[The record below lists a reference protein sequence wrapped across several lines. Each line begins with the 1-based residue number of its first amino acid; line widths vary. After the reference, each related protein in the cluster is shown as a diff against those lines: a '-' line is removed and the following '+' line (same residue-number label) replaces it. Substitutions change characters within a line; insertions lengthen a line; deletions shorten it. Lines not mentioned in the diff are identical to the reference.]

1 MNTCSNIKSFE
12 GLSSHGLFFSGRKSP
27 YGRLGTRQQQ
37 LETDVEGKTGI
48 SEDDF
53 AAESAALR
61 YIPPVLLA

>member
-1 MNTCSNIKSFE
+1 MDC
-12 GLSSHGLFFSGRKSP
+12 FFSGRKSP

>member
-1 MNTCSNIKSFE
+1 MDC
-12 GLSSHGLFFSGRKSP
+12 FFSGRKSP
-27 YGRLGTRQQQ
+27 YGRLGTRQQ
-37 LETDVEGKTGI
+37 LGTDVEGKTGI